1 MGKLEIPNSTSISML
16 LNDTVRSFKTML
28 KARYVE
34 PAAARGASTVN
45 ASYDVFNPARIYEWR
60 AAMRRVRAIYIE
72 KHKGRKPRLLR
83 PDRFT
88 EKMQWR
94 KLFDLNPVYAVL
106 SDKLAVRDFIA
117 ERVGGDVLIPL
128 LWVGT
133 DPDAVPF
140 DALDPPYVIKSTHAS
155 RQVLLVRQRADV
167 DTGAAVAMFKD
178 WLASCYGTLHN
189 EPGYVPVPRR
199 LMVERMLL
207 GTDGSSPLEHR
218 LFLFDGRVRFVQT
231 TVADEDGFHH
241 RAFHDREWRPLDWY
255 LRTPNQPELCPRPKR
270 YEEIIAL
277 AECLGKGFDHL
288 RVDVYDGHDSIWV
301 GELTLYS
308 WGGLSPFTPDQADKL
323 VGSYWSLQRPA
334 RRALYAMLWQWR
346 EIRANSP

>member
-1 MGKLEIPNSTSISML
+1 ML
-16 LNDTVRSFKTML
+16 LPYTVRSIKTML

-34 PAAARGASTVN
+34 PAAARGASTAK

-83 PDRFT
+83 PQRFT

-117 ERVGGDVLIPL
+117 ERVGTDLLIPL
-128 LWVGT
+128 LWVGN

-140 DALDPPYVIKSTHAS
+140 DTLDPPYVIKSTHAS
-155 RQVLLVRQRADV
+155 EQVLIVRRREDV
-167 DTGAAVAMFKD
+167 DADAAVATFKA
-178 WLASCYGTLHN
+178 WLLSCYGTLKD

-207 GTDGSSPLEHR
+207 GTDGNSPKER
-218 LFLFDGRVRFVQT
+218 KLFVFDGRLRFVQT
-231 TVADEDGFHH
+231 TVADEGGIHRH
-241 RAFHDREWRPLDWY
+241 RAFHDRDWRPLDWY
-255 LRTPNQPELCPRPKR
+255 LKTPNQTCPQPKR
-270 YEEIIAL
+270 YAEIIAL
-277 AECLGKGFDHL
+277 AERLGKGFDHV
-288 RVDVYDGHDSIWV
+288 RVDIYDADDSIWV

-308 WGGLSPFTPDQADKL
+308 WSGLTPFTPDEADKL
-323 VGSYWSLQRPA
+323 VGSYWPLQRPA
-334 RRALYAMLWQWR
+334 RRALKAMIGQWR
-346 EIRANSP
+346 QIPRNDNRATRRGGLL